1 MSDLRTTPKV
11 AVNDVGSAEDFLAYL
26 DATMKRVNDGDIVV
40 GEIVRVSRD
49 EVLVDI
55 GYKTEGVIP
64 LKEFANNP
72 DVNPLDTVSVGDRM
86 EAMVLTLEDKN
97 GELLLS
103 RRRALAE
110 QAWPVLAQAYEGK
123 SPVSGVVIEAVRG
136 GLIVDLGLRAFLPAS
151 LVDTR
156 RVKDLAPFVGTRVEA
171 FIIEFDRKRGNV
183 VLSRKALLQETAK
196 ADREEFL
203 AQLDIGGF
211 YIGNVTTVTS
221 FGAFVNLGGNV
232 DGLVHISELTSLHV
246 DSVEEVLSPGDE
258 VNVEVI
264 DVDMETGKVSLS
276 LRHLPHADEVDASV
290 SEEDASA
297 LRDYKQTLG
306 LQA

>member
-40 GEIVRVSRD
+40 GEVVRVSRD

-72 DVNPLDTVSVGDRM
+72 TVNPLDTVSVGDRM
-86 EAMVLTLEDKN
+86 EAVVLTLEDKN

-203 AQLDIGGF
+203 SQLDIGGF
-211 YIGNVTTVTS
+211 YIGNVTTLTS

-306 LQA
+306 LGA